1 MDPLAAHA
9 CSCVDEEHPSAQ
21 RGRRL
26 GRHGLCR
33 STVHGARSVSRRM
46 GHRTLSSGELPLPA
60 GNAQFAT
67 SVERFLGLEHVG
79 RHCLTAPVLGL

>member
-1 MDPLAAHA
+1 VLNVAVDLAVTAVAGPL
-9 CSCVDEEHPSAQ
+9 CT
-21 RGRRL
+21 RL
-26 GRHGLCR
+26 GRCPDEWGRPL
-33 STVHGARSVSRRM
+33 ST
-46 GHRTLSSGELPLPA
+46 GELPLPA

>member
-1 MDPLAAHA
+1 VLNVAVDLAVTAF
-9 CSCVDEEHPSAQ
+9 
-21 RGRRL
+21 G
-26 GRHGLCR
+26 R

-46 GHRTLSSGELPLPA
+46 GHRPLSSGELPLPA